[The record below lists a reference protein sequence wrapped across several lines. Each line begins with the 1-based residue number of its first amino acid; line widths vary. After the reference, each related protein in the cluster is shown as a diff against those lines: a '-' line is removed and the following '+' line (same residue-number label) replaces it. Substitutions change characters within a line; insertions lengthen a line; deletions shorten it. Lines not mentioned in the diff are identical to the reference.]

1 VKFLLRPATGLNYS
15 ATRRRALTLGA
26 VLVVIGAISFVWV
39 RVTPAQERDIP
50 TARVERGRVQV
61 TVHATGDL
69 RATRAMQLFV
79 PAAGGSLTIISLA
92 SSGSPMKT
100 GDVIVEF
107 DPSDQEF
114 ALEQA
119 QFDLQLA
126 EQEITKAQ
134 AEAAAQAAEDDV
146 ALLKARFEV
155 RRAELDANANELVGA
170 LIAKQNVLLLDEAR
184 QRFVQLEHDVKSHRA
199 TAVASG
205 AVLAEKRNK
214 ARAAVQVATRNIDNL
229 RVRAPFDGFVTV
241 RPNMMAFGGI
251 YFGGPMPEFR
261 VGDATNPGQL
271 IADLIDT
278 SRIEITAKLPEA
290 DRANVNAG
298 QTVDVSIDALPEA
311 KWQGSVRAV
320 SGVASRQLFEG
331 GGTRRFDIS
340 FDVRGDVSRIR
351 PGVSAALVIAG
362 PTFEDALFIPRPA
375 IFEVAGRPSVYVRTE
390 NGFEPREVKVRAFTH
405 SVAVVEGLD
414 QSAEVALVNPN
425 SSGSSPT
432 RPSQA
437 APAPQRVAS

>member
-1 VKFLLRPATGLNYS
+1 VKFLLRAAPGLNYS

-26 VLVVIGAISFVWV
+26 VVVMIGAISFVWV

-79 PAAGGSLTIISLA
+79 PPAGGSLTIISLA
-92 SSGSPMKT
+92 SSGTPMKA

-126 EQEITKAQ
+126 EQEIAKAQ
-134 AEAAAQAAEDDV
+134 AEAAAQAAEDEV

-184 QRFVQLEHDVKSHRA
+184 QRLAQLEHDVKSHRG
-199 TAVASG
+199 TALASG

-278 SRIEITAKLPEA
+278 SQIEITAKLPER

-375 IFEVAGRPSVYVRTE
+375 IFEVAGKPSVYVRTE
-390 NGFEPREVKVRAFTH
+390 NGFEPRQVKVRAFTH
-405 SVAVVEGLD
+405 SVAVIEGLD
-414 QSAEVALVNPN
+414 ESAQVALVNPN
-425 SSGSSPT
+425 SSGSSSS
-432 RPSQA
+432 RPGQA
-437 APAPQRVAS
+437 APAPPRLAS